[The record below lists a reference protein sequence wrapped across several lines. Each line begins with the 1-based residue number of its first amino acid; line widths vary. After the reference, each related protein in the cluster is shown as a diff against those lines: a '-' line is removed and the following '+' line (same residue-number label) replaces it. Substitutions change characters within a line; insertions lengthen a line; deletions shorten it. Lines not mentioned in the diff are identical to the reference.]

1 MYYIYMLRC
10 KDNSI
15 YTGITTDISRRM
27 KEHFNKEKRCAKYTL
42 THSAKKLE
50 AFWVAE
56 NKSLASKLE
65 FNIKKLKKQE
75 KENLIKN
82 KEIGKYLAPST
93 NRAEPVQ
100 GSKRSKT
107 NGFPHP
113 ASDVHKWLDWVLK

>member
-15 YTGITTDISRRM
+15 YTGITTDIARRM

-50 AFWVAE
+50 ALWVAE

-75 KENLIKN
+75 GEGFKKEYIEQEKENLIKN
-82 KEIGKYLAPST
+82 KEIGKYLEEKVDSEEYKIVD
-93 NRAEPVQ
+93 NFMKIE
-100 GSKRSKT
+100 
-107 NGFPHP
+107 
-113 ASDVHKWLDWVLK
+113 

>member
-15 YTGITTDISRRM
+15 YTGRTTDIARRM

-82 KEIGKYLAPST
+82 KEIGKYLERKVDSEEYKIVD
-93 NRAEPVQ
+93 NFMKIE
-100 GSKRSKT
+100 
-107 NGFPHP
+107 
-113 ASDVHKWLDWVLK
+113 

>member
-15 YTGITTDISRRM
+15 YTGITTDISSRM

-50 AFWVAE
+50 ALWVAE

-82 KEIGKYLAPST
+82 KKIGKYLEGKVDSEEYKIVD
-93 NRAEPVQ
+93 NFMKIE
-100 GSKRSKT
+100 
-107 NGFPHP
+107 
-113 ASDVHKWLDWVLK
+113 

>member
-15 YTGITTDISRRM
+15 YTGITTDIARRM

-50 AFWVAE
+50 ARWVAE

-82 KEIGKYLAPST
+82 KEIGKYLERKVDS
-93 NRAEPVQ
+93 EEYKIVDIFMQ
-100 GSKRSKT
+100 IE
-107 NGFPHP
+107 
-113 ASDVHKWLDWVLK
+113 

>member
-1 MYYIYMLRC
+1 MLRC

-15 YTGITTDISRRM
+15 YTGITTDIARRM

-50 AFWVAE
+50 ALCVAE

-82 KEIGKYLAPST
+82 KEIGKYLERKVDS
-93 NRAEPVQ
+93 EEYKIVDIFMQ
-100 GSKRSKT
+100 IE
-107 NGFPHP
+107 
-113 ASDVHKWLDWVLK
+113 

>member
-1 MYYIYMLRC
+1 
-10 KDNSI
+10 
-15 YTGITTDISRRM
+15 M

-50 AFWVAE
+50 ALWVAE

-82 KEIGKYLAPST
+82 KEIGKYLERKVDS
-93 NRAEPVQ
+93 EEYKIVDIFMQ
-100 GSKRSKT
+100 IE
-107 NGFPHP
+107 
-113 ASDVHKWLDWVLK
+113 